1 MHVGICNI
9 NLVVFNSASLKQKRQ
24 VVQSLTAKIRN
35 NFNVAIAEENND
47 SWKDV
52 SLTIVSVN
60 NEVPYLSST
69 LSKIVDFLKR
79 DLRVSVSDYNIEIL

>member
-1 MHVGICNI
+1 MHIGICNV

-24 VVQSLTAKIRN
+24 VVQSLTTKIRN

-60 NEVPYLSST
+60 NEVPYLLST
-69 LSKIVDFLKR
+69 LSKIVDFIKR